1 MIIHNIYVINV
12 DGICP
17 LSIKISSIETDPEL
31 VAGLFTASQKLWEHI
46 TGEVPK
52 YISFKDMN
60 AYIKPFSTGKKNW
73 YLVLITEAEKLEVVE
88 KVEDTIL
95 KIVEENKE
103 RFEKFYVNTIDTN
116 KIVGD
121 LIIDELAQIPCPH
134 MSKKLLKHV
143 CEIDGEQVEG
153 LNCNLVS
160 MAMCKTKIRDYYK
173 KNY

>member
-17 LSIKISSIETDPEL
+17 LSIKISSIEMDPEL
-31 VAGLFTASQKLWEHI
+31 VAGLFTASQKLWEHV

-60 AYIKPFSTGKKNW
+60 AYIRPFSTGKKSW

-95 KIVEENKE
+95 NIVEENKE
-103 RFEKFYVNTIDTN
+103 RFEKFYVNTEDINET
-116 KIVGD
+116 IGD
-121 LIIDELAQIPCPH
+121 LIIDELAQIACPH
-134 MSKKLLKHV
+134 LSKRLLKNV
-143 CEIDGEQVEG
+143 CEFDGKSVEG

-173 KNY
+173 KKF